1 MRIAQVAPLVESVPP
16 RLYGG
21 TERIVSG
28 LTEELVRLGH
38 DVWLFASGDSR
49 TTATLAAACP
59 TALRLARNC
68 GDDVTPHVL
77 MLEHVVQWAHTFDVI
92 HFHTGIMHF
101 PLVRR
106 LRDVVH
112 VTTLHGRLDFAALQR
127 LFSEFTDM
135 PLVSIS
141 DAQRTPVRKALWVG
155 TIHHGLPPDLLR
167 VHSTSGT
174 YLAFVGRIAPEK
186 GVDRAITIAT
196 ACGLPLRIAAK
207 IDPVDRAYFDR
218 SIRHLL
224 DHPLIEFVGEIGE
237 EQKSEFLGQAKALL
251 FPIDWPEPFGLV
263 MIEALACGVPVIA
276 FRRGSVP
283 EVIEHGITGFI
294 VDTVEEAVEATRR
307 LDALDRAACRAAFER
322 RFTVTRMAAEY
333 SRLLAAAQRLR
344 ASLPG
349 GDTRK
354 STSLL
359 VRQSES
365 CRNVVDRGPPR
376 ARR

>member
-1 MRIAQVAPLVESVPP
+1 
-16 RLYGG
+16 
-21 TERIVSG
+21 
-28 LTEELVRLGH
+28 
-38 DVWLFASGDSR
+38 
-49 TTATLAAACP
+49 
-59 TALRLARNC
+59 
-68 GDDVTPHVL
+68 
-77 MLEHVVQWAHTFDVI
+77 
-92 HFHTGIMHF
+92 
-101 PLVRR
+101 
-106 LRDVVH
+106 
-112 VTTLHGRLDFAALQR
+112 
-127 LFSEFTDM
+127 
-135 PLVSIS
+135 
-141 DAQRTPVRKALWVG
+141 
-155 TIHHGLPPDLLR
+155 
-167 VHSTSGT
+167 
-174 YLAFVGRIAPEK
+174 
-186 GVDRAITIAT
+186 
-196 ACGLPLRIAAK
+196 
-207 IDPVDRAYFDR
+207 
-218 SIRHLL
+218 
-224 DHPLIEFVGEIGE
+224 
-237 EQKSEFLGQAKALL
+237 
-251 FPIDWPEPFGLV
+251 

-333 SRLLAAAQRLR
+333 VQLYSRLLAAAQRLR